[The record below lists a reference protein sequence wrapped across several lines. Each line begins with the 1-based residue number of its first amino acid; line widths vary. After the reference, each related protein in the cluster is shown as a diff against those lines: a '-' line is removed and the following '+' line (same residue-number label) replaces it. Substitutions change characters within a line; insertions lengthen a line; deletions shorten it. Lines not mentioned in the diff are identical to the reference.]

1 ARSRRDSPAAPYC
14 YGRSSPEAHGEHRD
28 RAAIHPFH
36 RERDG
41 LATAVRP
48 HRFSNTSSPTE
59 SDSCKF
65 EPLVKIRNCPA
76 GSPLQ
81 GGSDAGAPPAGGD
94 HVFDA
99 AAGMAALGSEHIP
112 RVLTAKLLE
121 NRLGAITEH
130 HHPRALP
137 FDEIRR
143 QDKHASPERGGVQF
157 RDPDLPSP
165 LEPTELLV
173 SQSRIDCEL
182 CDPPTVGCEF
192 VEKQFLLAG
201 IQRIGIARTVPS
213 LGDNR
218 RRALEPGPIGPGMAP
233 DF

>member
-1 ARSRRDSPAAPYC
+1 
-14 YGRSSPEAHGEHRD
+14 
-28 RAAIHPFH
+28 
-36 RERDG
+36 
-41 LATAVRP
+41 
-48 HRFSNTSSPTE
+48 
-59 SDSCKF
+59 
-65 EPLVKIRNCPA
+65 
-76 GSPLQ
+76 
-81 GGSDAGAPPAGGD
+81 
-94 HVFDA
+94 VFDA

-233 DF
+233 DFSRQLQYPAGDSDFRVARNDCEALAGVAERIEGVVVDLVQPEVANVRRQVV